1 MRISRLFDQS
11 FVDSQCERTIQH
23 GGRVDMTGAE
33 ACMTTKG
40 DDRTAPLAALSWFPE
55 AFGNLGKKQ
64 YETALAMQKELLDTF
79 EQMNQAWFARAQSE
93 IDLAAEFLGKVAKTR
108 SMPGVATAYQE
119 CISKQLEMLS
129 EDSRRML
136 ADGEKLLRAGT
147 RHMGNGAT
155 AVN

>member
-1 MRISRLFDQS
+1 MAT
-11 FVDSQCERTIQH
+11 DSEQ
-23 GGRVDMTGAE
+23 A
-33 ACMTTKG
+33 
-40 DDRTAPLAALSWFPE
+40 APLAALTWFPE

-64 YETALAMQKELLDTF
+64 YEAALAMQRELLDTL
-79 EQMNQAWFARAQSE
+79 EQMNHAWFARAQSE
-93 IDLAAEFLGKVAKTR
+93 IDLAAEFIGKVAETR
-108 SMPGVATAYQE
+108 SIPDVATACQE

-147 RHMGNGAT
+147 RHLGNGAG